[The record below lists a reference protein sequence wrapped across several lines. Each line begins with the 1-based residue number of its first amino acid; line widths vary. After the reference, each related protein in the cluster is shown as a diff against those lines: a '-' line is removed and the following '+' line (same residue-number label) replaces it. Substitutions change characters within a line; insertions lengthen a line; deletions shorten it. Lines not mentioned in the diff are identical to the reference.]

1 MPSGE
6 QLNAMTHAQLMEV
19 AKQEFGENPVQLE
32 ADVVALKEWVK
43 KSPHLQNIKKE
54 DEVYKVFLRG
64 CKYSLERAKEKLDFF
79 YTVKTNLPD
88 WFGNWDPRQEIVQRI
103 LKAGI
108 YLPLRGYD
116 KHGRFVLLMRNGNSD
131 PKTMQMEEMF
141 KVSTMVSDLAMKG
154 NLQAIIKGFVLI
166 QDMEGMNASHAM
178 MIGPALAKKAMTVW
192 QDAYPIKPKAL
203 HFLNLPP
210 VMESI
215 FNMVQNLQKE
225 KMRKRNH
232 VHPRGSLEQLHED
245 IGVELL
251 PKEYGGTNGTLEE
264 LKDYWKQQ
272 VEDNRDWLIQQ
283 TTYKTDESKR
293 PGKPK
298 LHSDIFGIE
307 GSFRKLEID

>member
-1 MPSGE
+1 
-6 QLNAMTHAQLMEV
+6 
-19 AKQEFGENPVQLE
+19 
-32 ADVVALKEWVK
+32 
-43 KSPHLQNIKKE
+43 
-54 DEVYKVFLRG
+54 
-64 CKYSLERAKEKLDFF
+64 
-79 YTVKTNLPD
+79 
-88 WFGNWDPRQEIVQRI
+88 
-103 LKAGI
+103 
-108 YLPLRGYD
+108 
-116 KHGRFVLLMRNGNSD
+116 
-131 PKTMQMEEMF
+131 
-141 KVSTMVSDLAMKG
+141 
-154 NLQAIIKGFVLI
+154 
-166 QDMEGMNASHAM
+166 
-178 MIGPALAKKAMTVW
+178 MIGPALAKAKML
-192 QDAYPIKPKAL
+192 QGLLAL

-307 GSFRKLEID
+307 GSFRKLE